1 MRMRFICVTNPKS
14 AHPSEAESA
23 FSAHICP
30 PRREAAAT
38 GGTIGFTALICALHL
53 ALTVR
58 CGRDR
63 APFLKL
69 CTACAAELCAL
80 CRAAPCRAVDAE
92 ISFAR
97 GSPLHHPVTAQAQTR
112 GWSSIT
118 SRFSAGFLCSS
129 GKSPLFTLSLF
140 SLRLRRRAARWRG
153 FLTDRRLPDILRSF
167 TRRRLSTETL
177 KQHPKTWW
185 SLMTT
190 CSLFTRPSPRRSDW
204 D

>member
-1 MRMRFICVTNPKS
+1 MHMRFICVTNPKS
-14 AHPSEAESA
+14 AHRQKLKSA
-23 FSAHICP
+23 FSANICP

-63 APFLKL
+63 TPFFKL
-69 CTACAAELCAL
+69 CTACPAELCAL

-92 ISFAR
+92 FSFAR

-118 SRFSAGFLCSS
+118 SRFSAGLLCLS

-140 SLRLRRRAARWRG
+140 FLRLRRKTARWRG
-153 FLTDRRLPDILRSF
+153 FLTVRRLPDILRSF
-167 TRRRLSTETL
+167 TRRRLTL

-190 CSLFTRPSPRRSDW
+190 CSLFTRPSLRPRDW

>member
-1 MRMRFICVTNPKS
+1 MHMRFICVTNRTS
-14 AHPSEAESA
+14 AHRQRLKSA

-53 ALTVR
+53 ALTVL

-63 APFLKL
+63 APFFKL
-69 CTACAAELCAL
+69 CTACPAELCAL
-80 CRAAPCRAVDAE
+80 CRAAPCRAVD
-92 ISFAR
+92 AR

-118 SRFSAGFLCSS
+118 SRFSVGLLCLSA
-129 GKSPLFTLSLF
+129 KSPLFTLSLF
-140 SLRLRRRAARWRG
+140 SLRLRRRTARWRG

-167 TRRRLSTETL
+167 TRRRLWTETL

-190 CSLFTRPSPRRSDW
+190 CSLFTRPSPRPRDW
-204 D
+204 A